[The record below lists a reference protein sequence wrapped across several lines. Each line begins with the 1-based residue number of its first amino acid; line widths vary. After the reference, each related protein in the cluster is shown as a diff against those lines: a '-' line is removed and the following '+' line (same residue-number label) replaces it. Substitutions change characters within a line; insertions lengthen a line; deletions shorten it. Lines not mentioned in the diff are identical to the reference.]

1 MAKPAAL
8 IVHAQVVAMVRTEG
22 NEVPLQMLHMELGVL
37 AVVVA
42 VVKVRGSV
50 GVAAEVMI
58 VVRTNLYNIIME
70 VLDLPLGVRMTL
82 ALQEELIVLAPPCK
96 SLAVDA

>member
-1 MAKPAAL
+1 M
-8 IVHAQVVAMVRTEG
+8 
-22 NEVPLQMLHMELGVL
+22 QMLHMELGVL

-70 VLDLPLGVRMTL
+70 VLDLPLGVRMAV
-82 ALQEELIVLAPPCK
+82 ALQEELIVLAASCK

>member
-82 ALQEELIVLAPPCK
+82 ALQEELIVLAASCK